1 MFSAV
6 MEDTFKVIQEL
17 EKSID
22 RNQKEIERE
31 VVRG

>member
-1 MFSAV
+1 
-6 MEDTFKVIQEL
+6 MEDTFKVIQGL

-22 RNQKEIERE
+22 RTQKEIERE

>member
-6 MEDTFKVIQEL
+6 MEDTFKVIQDL

-22 RNQKEIERE
+22 RTKKDIERE